1 MYPNALIKFYYI
13 RTGTTRG
20 HLINW
25 TDVYVSYLM
34 FIPNITY
41 DYTDISL
48 HKNKQK
54 ITTQLYK
61 TTAITVKTKFL
72 IRSNAQSICDKDS
85 ESLV

>member
-1 MYPNALIKFYYI
+1 
-13 RTGTTRG
+13 
-20 HLINW
+20 
-25 TDVYVSYLM
+25 M